1 MRELRDADLIKW
13 NDRMKKS
20 PYQVKVNNSWT
31 SGGLVISFYAR
42 ESASGSYFPNAIH
55 INNIGSPSGD
65 SPQYVKACGD
75 PTVNWL
81 FSFSVVESRKSE
93 FIKILEKLLQNG
105 VSNSVEVI
113 ARSSKNEVISVDSS
127 IIKSI
132 KESKHEFLKRAY
144 TRYEYSFEGR
154 LSSIMS
160 YITII
165 EDAIEF
171 FSKIWGYDADGK
183 EHCLLKYPI
192 GTIVSKS
199 DDKSKDFLILDY
211 VYTVYS
217 PREYMIDYIIVEVMS
232 DKDSMVIRY
241 GESETISE
249 IFLAY
254 SRNDRIDNILN

>member
-1 MRELRDADLIKW
+1 MRELRDSDLIKW

-20 PYQVKVNNSWT
+20 PYQVKINNSWT
-31 SGGLVISFYAR
+31 NGGLVISFYAR

-93 FIKILEKLLQNG
+93 FIKILSRLL
-105 VSNSVEVI
+105 
-113 ARSSKNEVISVDSS
+113 SKGIENHVDVYGDG
-127 IIKSI
+127 K
-132 KESKHEFLKRAY
+132 KHEKVNITSEILTSSDETTHEIYNRTYVKY
-144 TRYEYSFEGR
+144 TYKFNGR

-160 YITII
+160 YITIV

-171 FSKIWGYDADGK
+171 FSNTWGYDEKGE
-183 EHCLLKYPI
+183 EHCLVKYPI
-192 GTIVSKS
+192 GTVVSKVK
-199 DDKSKDFLILDY
+199 DKSSDFLVLDY
-211 VYTVYS
+211 NYVVDYK
-217 PREYMIDYIIVEVMS
+217 EYIINYVISEMFT
-232 DKDSMVIRY
+232 DEKSMIIKY
-241 GESETISE
+241 GDSETVRE
-249 IFLAY
+249 DDLCY